1 MCVLSIGLTTK
12 RLYLARYRACD
23 ICSAPAPPPAA
34 LNAVGLEFEAYECGR
49 DPNAGCKTDGG
60 FNLQASASSHLD
72 EVWDGMTPTL
82 HELAFELP
90 IWFPSRFGAISGLS
104 SSRAR
109 ETIMRWRGFLLVPST
124 GSYVFQ
130 TRSDDGSLLYLN
142 NELVVDN
149 DGNHG
154 MQNMEGTVHDLAA
167 GFHSIAILYYVGF
180 SSFHCALQSTIYDNV
195 RC

>member
-1 MCVLSIGLTTK
+1 
-12 RLYLARYRACD
+12 
-23 ICSAPAPPPAA
+23 
-34 LNAVGLEFEAYECGR
+34 VGLEFEAYECGR

-109 ETIMRWRGFLLVPST
+109 ETIMRWRGFLRVPST

-167 GFHSIAILYYVGF
+167 GFHSISILYYVR
-180 SSFHCALQSTIYDNV
+180 SPSFHYCTLQSTIHNNV